1 MNFDLVR
8 KEKERHG
15 QLGYMDM
22 ALGRLCTLYLNLSR
36 RTQKKERQTTG
47 QAKMWQD
54 PRGTRGDWEVRGN
67 GLPAE
72 HGVKQEG
79 GVQAGL

>member
-1 MNFDLVR
+1 M
-8 KEKERHG
+8 
-15 QLGYMDM
+15 
-22 ALGRLCTLYLNLSR
+22 
-36 RTQKKERQTTG
+36 G

-72 HGVKQEG
+72 
-79 GVQAGL
+79 QAGL